1 MINRLLERITL
12 VYILAVIGSIILVIG
27 FSMLIKTFTEPEW
40 TVELSK
46 YGTCYEFH
54 YGNLVGE
61 VDLENCR

>member
-1 MINRLLERITL
+1 MRSTYITPY
-12 VYILAVIGSIILVIG
+12 VLAVIGSIIIG
-27 FSMLIKTFTEPEW
+27 LGFGMIIREAFSPTEEW

-54 YGNLVGE
+54 YGELAGE